1 MQSPDCNRLQR
12 LRLRSQRQLMLKEAG
27 PQAESL
33 LGSPPGNLRMIVLL
47 REMRQDEER
56 RTSIIVAG
64 KNSASASFD
73 RCPTRDITR
82 CFTDQ
87 GYGPVRSI
95 SKS

>member
-12 LRLRSQRQLMLKEAG
+12 LRLRGQRQLMLEEAG

-33 LGSPPGNLRMIVLL
+33 LGSPPGDLRMIVLL

-64 KNSASASFD
+64 KKIRERLIRQVPD
-73 RCPTRDITR
+73 T
-82 CFTDQ
+82 
-87 GYGPVRSI
+87 
-95 SKS
+95 